1 MAPLP
6 FEHFISVGKD
16 VLVAVAAA
24 VGAAVAIRGLNT
36 WNRQLKGSA
45 EYNLAR
51 RILKVTYRLRDAMKS
66 VRHPAMWGAEM
77 PNPPAEEAKHMSSEE
92 IYHYGQS
99 RAYQTRWQ
107 RVSDVRTD
115 LQAEL
120 LEAEVLWGGELN
132 KLFEALFKLE
142 HELFVAVQNHL
153 SLCDP
158 KVTQAMK
165 TAIEKRQ
172 TNARDILYDSLEEKG
187 DEFTKDVARA
197 IVPIEEYLKP
207 HLRR

>member
-6 FEHFISVGKD
+6 VEHFISVGKD
-16 VLVAVAAA
+16 VLVAVAAV

-45 EYNLAR
+45 EYDLAR
-51 RILKVTYRLRDAMKS
+51 RILKVTYRLRDAIKS
-66 VRHPAMWGAEM
+66 VRHPAMWGVEI
-77 PNPPAEEAKHMSSEE
+77 PNPPVEEAKHMSREE
-92 IYHYGQS
+92 IIYYGKS
-99 RAYQTRWQ
+99 HAYQARWQ
-107 RVSDVRTD
+107 KVSDVRTD

-120 LEAEVLWGGELN
+120 LEGEVLWGGELN
-132 KLFEALFKLE
+132 KLFEVLFKLE
-142 HELFVAVQNHL
+142 HELLVAVQNYL
-153 SLCDP
+153 SLSNP
-158 KVTQAMK
+158 KESQARK

-172 TNARDILYDSLEEKG
+172 LNARDILYDSLEEKG